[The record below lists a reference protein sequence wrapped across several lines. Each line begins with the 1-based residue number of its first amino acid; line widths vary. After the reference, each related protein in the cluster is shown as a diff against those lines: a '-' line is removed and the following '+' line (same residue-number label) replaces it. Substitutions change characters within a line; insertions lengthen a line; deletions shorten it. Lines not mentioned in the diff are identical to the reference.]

1 MDKFTDYLAVNV
13 FNEQRVKQNA
23 RKASSVHATY
33 LITGTRNPQQPAQTN
48 GVHSQDEDSLMQS
61 DTFMS
66 SSAPEPDAGTGEE
79 SIPVKS
85 IMLAK
90 EEDLEEVKN
99 QFENITSIHIYSLEP
114 GTINDLQI
122 LTDCNREISTKYAD
136 EDPLQTWRQYGTIQ
150 NANVKRRSMRR
161 PPPAAAPIVPV
172 AAPKDTIEAAEQR
185 TAKRPPS
192 PRMKDIG
199 PKKKDEGKEK
209 SPETVAPP
217 KPGPIVSSKPET
229 TRKFVPPK
237 KETSDLFKSFAKAKP
252 KKQASASS
260 APQTP
265 LTEDEP
271 MAEAEEEEQ
280 EEDFRIKIST
290 KEEREAKAKAKK
302 DREEQLRKMMEDEDE
317 EMADAP
323 PAETTAQEDEVEES
337 EPIDRPV
344 SRDSAADKEATV
356 TVSGVT
362 KEEPAWESFSEDEPE
377 VKKAKPLAVNSSAAK
392 GKKGKAGQ
400 GNIMNFF
407 AKK

>member
-1 MDKFTDYLAVNV
+1 MLYDFHH
-13 FNEQRVKQNA
+13 KQNT

-33 LITGTRNPQQPAQTN
+33 LITGTRTPQQPTQTN
-48 GVHSQDEDSLMQS
+48 GVCSQDEDSLMQS

-66 SSAPEPDAGTGEE
+66 SSAPEPDTDSAEE
-79 SIPVKS
+79 SVPVKT
-85 IMLAK
+85 IILVK
-90 EEDLEEVKN
+90 EEDLEGVKI
-99 QFENITSIHIYSLEP
+99 QFENITSIHVYSLEP

-122 LTDCNREISTKYAD
+122 LTDCNREIHTKYAD

-161 PPPAAAPIVPV
+161 PPPAAAPIAPA
-172 AAPKDTIEAAEQR
+172 AAPRDTIEAVEQR

-192 PRMKDIG
+192 PRVKDIG
-199 PKKKDEGKEK
+199 PKQKDEGREK

-217 KPGPIVSSKPET
+217 KSGPIVSSKPET
-229 TRKFVPPK
+229 ARKIVPPK
-237 KETSDLFKSFAKAKP
+237 RETSDLFRSFAKAKP
-252 KKQASASS
+252 KKQADATS

-280 EEDFRIKIST
+280 EEDFQIKMST
-290 KEEREAKAKAKK
+290 KEEREARAKAKK

-323 PAETTAQEDEVEES
+323 SAETTAQEDEVQES
-337 EPIDRPV
+337 KPIDRPA
-344 SRDSAADKEATV
+344 SRDSAAGKEATV
-356 TVSGVT
+356 TTKKDEDGYLVT
-362 KEEPAWESFSEDEPE
+362 KEEPVWESFSEEEPE
-377 VKKAKPLAVNSSAAK
+377 QKKAKPIAVNSSTAK
-392 GKKGKAGQ
+392 GKKAAKAGQ